1 MDVHVEAITTAPAA
15 SLTLTVDDVVRQR
28 RDAVL
33 YPAVTAVDMGEWLNA
48 LQFQAN
54 PLIHSAAGRADLEA
68 WLEIAQAELAK
79 TAR

>member
-48 LQFQAN
+48 
-54 PLIHSAAGRADLEA
+54 
-68 WLEIAQAELAK
+68 
-79 TAR
+79 